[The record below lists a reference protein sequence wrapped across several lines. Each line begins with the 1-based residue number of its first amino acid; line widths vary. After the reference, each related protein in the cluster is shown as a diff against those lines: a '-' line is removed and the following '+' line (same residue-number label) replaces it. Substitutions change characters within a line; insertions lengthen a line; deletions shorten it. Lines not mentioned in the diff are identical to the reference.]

1 MSALEIAAFLI
12 SLVAVTLGA
21 LGMRFAWPWWV
32 TGSILYG
39 VFFYQSE
46 YFASAA
52 LQLVFI
58 AAAVWGWIGWGKD
71 GAKPRYSKNKER
83 LIIVGTIIVATLILY
98 PTLIDIGA
106 TSSAIEAFGFT
117 GSVIAQVLM
126 VLQRFEAWP
135 IWLVVN
141 LAYTYQYFRGELYLT
156 SVLYIVFALLAVFG
170 WVRWQ
175 KESKVNAVP
184 NLIK

>member
-21 LGMRFAWPWWV
+21 LGTRFAWPWWV

-71 GAKPRYSKNKER
+71 GAKPRYSKNSER
-83 LIIVGTIIVATLILY
+83 LIVIGAIIVATLILY
-98 PTLIDIGA
+98 PILIDIGA

-126 VLQRFEAWP
+126 ALQRFEAWP
-135 IWLVVN
+135 LWLVVN
-141 LAYTYQYFRGELYLT
+141 LAYTYQYFNGELYLT
-156 SVLYIVFALLAVFG
+156 SVLYVVFAVLAIFG